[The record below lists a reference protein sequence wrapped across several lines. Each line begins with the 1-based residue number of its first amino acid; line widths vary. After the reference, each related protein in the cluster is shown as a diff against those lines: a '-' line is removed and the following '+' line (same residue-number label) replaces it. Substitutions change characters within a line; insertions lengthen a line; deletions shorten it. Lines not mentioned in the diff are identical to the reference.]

1 VVTFPVWDLDP
12 GAEADGPSARPPE
25 SVAPPP
31 PAPGDAADS
40 TPWSALSAWAS
51 WLVPAYAL
59 GAACVLCRWLLGY
72 VALARV
78 LSRAE
83 PPPAAVA
90 RLFAATPYGGRG
102 RPRLRVCRSLRVPFS
117 CGLLRPTVVLPT
129 RFCAAVATPRLR
141 WVFAHELTHL
151 ERRDAWSCLLLG
163 LGELV
168 YFFCPWF
175 WWLRRQVRLCQEY
188 VADAAVRRESR
199 PEDYAQ
205 FLLTLT
211 AAPAVPVNATGV
223 AGQTSDLFRRVTMLL
238 QDSMPVEK
246 RCPRPW
252 SVTAAAACLTFAA
265 LASAVGL
272 RAADTADPLTR
283 PEEQPK
289 PAPAAGPTTS
299 DPDVHRKT
307 LEINARRKL
316 VEAQQRLRQAQQ
328 ELEDLKQLEQAR
340 QQQVQETKEAQRQF
354 QEAER
359 RVQEAQR
366 FASGSAAAELDQPA
380 QTPPLTGI
388 DSYSPYFRG
397 FGRFQAGRL
406 GVLVEPPSATL
417 ADQLD
422 LPRGEGLVI
431 VQVQPDSVAAKAG
444 LKPHDILLQVNG
456 KSVPRDVGRLLQS
469 IAEIKADTQFDVV
482 VLRKGKNETV
492 KGITLPEADRGQP
505 VYRLFTGHPDFV
517 PPKARDYTWV
527 FPNQFFGGPGVMTT
541 LFRTGDRFTARHQ
554 EGTLVITLTGNVAD
568 GKAKVTEIT
577 VQDGGAEHKYSE
589 VDKVPERY
597 RDKVKNLVEMSE
609 KGSVKVE
616 VQTR

>member
-1 VVTFPVWDLDP
+1 
-12 GAEADGPSARPPE
+12 
-25 SVAPPP
+25 
-31 PAPGDAADS
+31 
-40 TPWSALSAWAS
+40 
-51 WLVPAYAL
+51 
-59 GAACVLCRWLLGY
+59 VLCRWLLGY

-102 RPRLRVCRSLRVPFS
+102 RPRLRVCGALRVPFS

-141 WVFAHELTHL
+141 WVFAHELIHL

-252 SVTAAAACLTFAA
+252 SLAAAAACLTFAA

-272 RAADTADPLTR
+272 RAADPPPGRLD
-283 PEEQPK
+283 QPK
-289 PAPAAGPTTS
+289 TAPSAQPATANPEVFGGA
-299 DPDVHRKT
+299 
-307 LEINARRKL
+307 LEIAARKKL
-316 VEAQQRLRQAQQ
+316 AEAKERLRQALQ
-328 ELEDLKQLEQAR
+328 ELEDLKRLEQAR
-340 QQQVQETKEAQRQF
+340 QQQAQETKDAQRQF
-354 QEAER
+354 GEAQR
-359 RVQEAQR
+359 RFLEAQR
-366 FASGSAAAELDQPA
+366 FASGSGADELDQPQ
-380 QTPPLTGI
+380 QTPPLTGL

-406 GVLVEPPSATL
+406 GVIVEPPSATL

-456 KSVPRDVGRLLQS
+456 KSVPRDVARLLQL

-482 VLRKGKNETV
+482 VLRKGKKETV

-577 VQDGGAEHKYSE
+577 VQDGGAEHKYPD